1 MASGGGVLGANA
13 TRREER
19 SATAQS
25 GEGCVDVLRPPP
37 AATRRTT
44 WRSTAQPPP
53 QLDPGGASGQEDE
66 LKRTSAVELPGEPA
80 PQAIIEAGDRRELRA
95 LSQFAA
101 SRCDRRLLVSEML
114 SFSAASLAFSG
125 VNPITERITPVR
137 STVTMAESGTYKLHM
152 HRALA
157 IVPRASR

>member
-1 MASGGGVLGANA
+1 MLGANA

-25 GEGCVDVLRPPP
+25 GEGCVDVFAPSACGDP
-37 AATRRTT
+37 ALDVALDGPTI
-44 WRSTAQPPP
+44 PP

-80 PQAIIEAGDRRELRA
+80 PQAIKKEKIEAGDRRELRA

>member
-80 PQAIIEAGDRRELRA
+80 PQAIIETGDRRELRA

>member
-37 AATRRTT
+37 AATRRST

>member
-25 GEGCVDVLRPPP
+25 GECCVDVLRPPP
-37 AATRRTT
+37 A
-44 WRSTAQPPP
+44 WRSTAQQPPP

>member
-1 MASGGGVLGANA
+1 
-13 TRREER
+13 
-19 SATAQS
+19 
-25 GEGCVDVLRPPP
+25 VDVLRPPP

-44 WRSTAQPPP
+44 WRSTAQPIAQPPP

-66 LKRTSAVELPGEPA
+66 LKRTSAVELGGEPA
-80 PQAIIEAGDRRELRA
+80 PQAIKKEKIDAGDRRELRA